1 MTKVC
6 DGEGL
11 VSGHE
16 ALRISQTCQ
25 CKPTLDASRRH
36 LRFARRNTPKHH
48 VYQTRDQPNILC
60 PTWPLSKTIGKLTS
74 RQTCW
79 RNLVG
84 LKATFVVKSKYT
96 SNSLDGCHDD
106 QQHFITVLYSALGIE
121 FTETSMV
128 GCGHVRRQL
137 DTQVRLFTNIGIH
150 IHPPRLDLHSRLRPL
165 RTEALG
171 QPAFFLLL
179 SRLLPARLHLLGQGA
194 EDELHERSRFDTET
208 CNTIQ

>member
-1 MTKVC
+1 MTKAC

-11 VSGHE
+11 VGGHE

-60 PTWPLSKTIGKLTS
+60 PTWPFSKTIGKLTS

-84 LKATFVVKSKYT
+84 LKATFVIKSKYT

-106 QQHFITVLYSALGIE
+106 QQHSITVLYGALGIE
-121 FTETSMV
+121 FTETSTQRSPSRTASHTLSVV
-128 GCGHVRRQL
+128 GLLV
-137 DTQVRLFTNIGIH
+137 
-150 IHPPRLDLHSRLRPL
+150 
-165 RTEALG
+165 
-171 QPAFFLLL
+171 FFLVGIDLGWLL
-179 SRLLPARLHLLGQGA
+179 LTQNVL
-194 EDELHERSRFDTET
+194 
-208 CNTIQ
+208 

>member
-1 MTKVC
+1 MTKAC

-11 VSGHE
+11 VGGHE

-60 PTWPLSKTIGKLTS
+60 PTWPFSKTIGKLTS

-84 LKATFVVKSKYT
+84 LKATFVIKSKYT

-106 QQHFITVLYSALGIE
+106 QQHSITVLYGALGIE
-121 FTETSMV
+121 FTETS
-128 GCGHVRRQL
+128 
-137 DTQVRLFTNIGIH
+137 TQVRLFPNIGIH

-171 QPAFFLLL
+171 RPAFFLLL
-179 SRLLPARLHLLGQGA
+179 SRLLPSRLHLLGQGA
-194 EDELHERSRFDTET
+194 EDELHERSQFDTET